1 VSLRQSRGHSRKPPV
16 PQDSSP
22 QFLHTCFEAAARRWP
37 EALAVDVPPGPDR
50 PLRRTTTYAE
60 LEAMAQAAI
69 SSFVVLGCSRIKDE
83 PGEHPDL
90 TRLLLG

>member
-1 VSLRQSRGHSRKPPV
+1 MTDDEWQAHVTRQAAQAIGEWLEACGR
-16 PQDSSP
+16 
-22 QFLHTCFEAAARRWP
+22 LHQPIRVL
-37 EALAVDVPPGPDR
+37 ALW
-50 PLRRTTTYAE
+50 E

-90 TRLLLG
+90 TRFLLV